1 MHIFVVIMIFDNC
14 DIFYKSLGIFLSKI
28 WGLVIFQIP
37 EYILKGRDVKV
48 DIGKK
53 HLKVSHK
60 TNSGTWSE
68 IIDDDLPWEVNK
80 EESMWTLVPKEHVHV
95 SFRSEI
101 HVSIFLLPGFFFK
114 CPPISQFVSK
124 STCLTCF
131 GSIQV
136 NTRDFSVPGT

>member
-1 MHIFVVIMIFDNC
+1 MISDNY
-14 DIFYKSLGIFLSKI
+14 DSYNIFYKSLGIFLSKI
-28 WGLVIFQIP
+28 SGLVTFQIP
-37 EYILKGRDVKV
+37 DYILKGRDVKV

-101 HVSIFLLPGFFFK
+101 HVSIFLLPVFFK
-114 CPPISQFVSK
+114 YPLNSQFVSK

>member
-1 MHIFVVIMIFDNC
+1 M
-14 DIFYKSLGIFLSKI
+14 
-28 WGLVIFQIP
+28 
-37 EYILKGRDVKV
+37 
-48 DIGKK
+48 
-53 HLKVSHK
+53 SHK

-101 HVSIFLLPGFFFK
+101 HVSIFLLPVFFK
-114 CPPISQFVSK
+114 YPPNSQFVSK

-136 NTRDFSVPGT
+136 NTVILPVSNIGRYRILFTLHGINEEISRFKRTY